1 MDHNLDGS
9 ILLTFLEAKGKAVSG
24 DTLAGE
30 LGVSRVAIWSRLNRL
45 RQEGFVFEA
54 APRKGYR
61 LKSTPAVVHPALLEA
76 YLRQQGCQFPCEVL
90 DTTDSTNSKAER
102 RLARGDDVPFA
113 LLARRQ
119 TAGRGR
125 LGRQWQSDNQGNLYL
140 SLAFRPFLPLN
151 QLGPFTVWMGL
162 AVCDFLETTYDLRL
176 RLKWPNDLLDA
187 KGRKLAGMLTEARV
201 DADSVR
207 DLVFGLGLNLAGP
220 NKKWTAALRR
230 NAGSLQALTT
240 TPLDINQVAAQLIVT
255 LEKAWEQF
263 SEKKFL
269 PSFRK
274 LALRYDGLKG
284 TAVRIT
290 LREKPLSGVAEG
302 IEDDGSLKLR
312 QSSGKI
318 IRVTA
323 GEVTLRKPRG

>member
-9 ILLTFLEAKGKAVSG
+9 ILRAFLEAKGKAVSG

-45 RQEGFVFEA
+45 RKEGFVFEA

-61 LKSTPAVVHPALLEA
+61 LKATPEAVHPALVGA
-76 YLRQQGCQFPCEVL
+76 YLRQLGCQLPCEVL
-90 DTTDSTNSKAER
+90 EATDSTNSEAER

-113 LLARRQ
+113 VLAQRQ

-125 LGRQWQSDNQGNLYL
+125 LGRQWQSDSHGNLYL
-140 SLAFRPFLPLN
+140 SLAFRPFLPIN

-162 AVCDFLETTYDLRL
+162 AVCEQLESTYGIRPS
-176 RLKWPNDLLDA
+176 LKWPNDLLDA
-187 KGRKLAGMLTEARV
+187 GGRKLAGMLTEARV

-220 NKKWTAALRR
+220 NKKWSAELQRK
-230 NAGSLQALTT
+230 AGSLQSLTAEK
-240 TPLDINQVAAQLIVT
+240 LDISQVAAQIIAA

-269 PSFRK
+269 PNFRR

-284 TAVRIT
+284 STVRVI
-290 LREKPLSGVAEG
+290 LRDKPINGLAEG

-312 QSSGKI
+312 QPSGKV
-318 IRVTA
+318 IRVTS
-323 GEVTLRKPRG
+323 GEVTLRKR